1 MLRQTA
7 KMNCNLSDKEG
18 YGTKILLK
26 FCQMCWKANHVTEC
40 PGKHLQGG
48 KKKRVI
54 TRAKNEK

>member
-26 FCQMCWKANHVTEC
+26 LCQMYWKANHITEC
-40 PGKHLQGG
+40 PEKHLQGG
-48 KKKRVI
+48 
-54 TRAKNEK
+54 